1 MVQMI
6 TIDQENSNNLK
17 SFMTKFGSR
26 YTMALYLLF
35 AGVDYMFYKD
45 FFYEFFFVRILV
57 VLSLFGTNKILS
69 LSSNNDFKFVQAIC
83 SFPFAVCALSLNYMV
98 FRVDDPYTSYWAGL
112 AIVVTGLSIGF
123 AFSWPFYF
131 LSLALNIAPLVG
143 LMGYYYLKTPNIT
156 YFLNPLF
163 LISIT
168 VVCITGRW
176 FYTKL
181 SNLEYLNRK
190 KLAEEVE
197 SRNRIIEE
205 KTAESIRLNSLS
217 KQFSPQ
223 IIQGIK
229 SGQFSLSSKV
239 HRSEICALFV
249 DIKDSTVKF
258 STLDRDD
265 LQKIISMYM
274 EDVMGIFLKYDITI
288 DKFLGDGVMGFTNDP
303 VNQSDYLER
312 AILAALEIKNK
323 INLKQ
328 EVYSR
333 FWGSNFEIR
342 LGLSSGYA
350 SVGFYGSDLHVKSY
364 TAIGRVINLASRIN
378 GIAPANGIAISGEM
392 ISKIKDTNAQFLRDY
407 NIENKGYPELKG
419 FEHEK
424 IGVFT
429 IDKVNNQVALKDD
442 EDCPHGHGPL
452 MISQSENGIYVMK
465 CRYCDYIL
473 NEAKP
478 LQNVA

>member
-1 MVQMI
+1 MI
-6 TIDQENSNNLK
+6 TRNEENSKNLN
-17 SFMTKFGSR
+17 SFITKFGTR
-26 YTMALYLLF
+26 YTIALYLLF
-35 AGVDYMFYKD
+35 SGMDYLFYIE
-45 FFYEFFFVRILV
+45 FFYEFFLVRILV
-57 VLSLFGTNKILS
+57 VGTLVGSNKALKLFPGGS
-69 LSSNNDFKFVQAIC
+69 FRFVQYVC
-83 SFPFAVCALSLNYMV
+83 SVPFAVCSLSLNYMV
-98 FRVDDPYTSYWAGL
+98 FRIGDPFTSYWAGL

-131 LSLALNIAPLVG
+131 FTMALTVVPYFGI
-143 LMGYYYLKTPNIT
+143 MGIYFLKNPNIS
-156 YFLNPLF
+156 YFLNPTF
-163 LISIT
+163 LLSVS
-168 VVCITGRW
+168 VVCVTGRW

-181 SNLEYLNRK
+181 SNAEYLSRLR
-190 KLAEEVE
+190 LAEEVE

-229 SGQFSLSSKV
+229 SGQFTLSSKV

-249 DIKDSTVKF
+249 DIKDSTIKF

-274 EDVMGIFLKYDITI
+274 EDVMGVFLKYDITI

-303 VNQSDYLER
+303 VPQADYLER
-312 AILAALEIKNK
+312 AILAAIEIKNK
-323 INLKQ
+323 IALKQ
-328 EVYSR
+328 EIYSR
-333 FWGSNFEIR
+333 FWGSAFEIR

-378 GIAPANGIAISGEM
+378 GIAPANGIAISGEI
-392 ISKIKDTNAQFLRDY
+392 ISKIKDHNAQFLRDY
-407 NIENKGYPELKG
+407 EIENKGYPELKG

-424 IGVFT
+424 IGVLT
-429 IDKVNNQVALKDD
+429 IDKIIAYEALKGD
-442 EDCPHGHGPL
+442 ENCPHGHGPL
-452 MISQSENGIYVMK
+452 MISQLENGIYVMK
-465 CRYCDYIL
+465 CRYCDF
-473 NEAKP
+473 
-478 LQNVA
+478 VAEEESVLKNAA

>member
-1 MVQMI
+1 MI
-6 TIDQENSNNLK
+6 TKDQESLNNLK

-26 YTMALYLLF
+26 YSICLYLLF
-35 AGVDYMFYKD
+35 AGVDFLFYPQ
-45 FFYEFFFVRILV
+45 FAYEFFAVRFFFVISILI
-57 VLSLFGTNKILS
+57 TNHMLKS
-69 LSSNNDFKFVQAIC
+69 EDHNYRTVQTIC
-83 SFPFAVCALSLNYMV
+83 MIPFAMCAFTLNYMV
-98 FRVDDPYTSYWAGL
+98 ARIGDPATSYWAGL
-112 AIVVTGLSIGF
+112 GIVVTGLSIGF
-123 AFSWPFYF
+123 SFSWTYYF
-131 LSLALNIAPLVG
+131 LGMALNVLPLLG
-143 LMGYYYLKTPNIT
+143 LMIFYYLQIPNLS

-163 LISIT
+163 LMSIS
-168 VVCITGRW
+168 VVCVAGRW

-181 SNLEYLNRK
+181 SNAEYQSRLQ
-190 KLAEEVE
+190 LAEEVE

-205 KTAESIRLNSLS
+205 KTEESVRLNALS

-274 EDVMGIFLKYDITI
+274 EDVMGVFLKYDITI

-303 VNQSDYLER
+303 VMQSDYLER
-312 AILAALEIKNK
+312 AILAAIEIKSK
-323 INLKQ
+323 IALKQ
-328 EVYSR
+328 EAYSR
-333 FWGSNFEIR
+333 FWGSAFEIR

-378 GIAPANGIAISGEM
+378 GIAPANGIAISGEI

-407 NIENKGYPELKG
+407 VIENKGYPELKG

-424 IGVFT
+424 IGVLT
-429 IDKVNNQVALKDD
+429 IDKVIAFEAIKGD
-442 EDCPHGHGPL
+442 ENCPHGHGPL
-452 MISQSENGIYVMK
+452 MISQLENGIYVMK
-465 CRYCDYIL
+465 CRYCDFVA
-473 NEAKP
+473 EEDFVS
-478 LQNVA
+478 QNAA